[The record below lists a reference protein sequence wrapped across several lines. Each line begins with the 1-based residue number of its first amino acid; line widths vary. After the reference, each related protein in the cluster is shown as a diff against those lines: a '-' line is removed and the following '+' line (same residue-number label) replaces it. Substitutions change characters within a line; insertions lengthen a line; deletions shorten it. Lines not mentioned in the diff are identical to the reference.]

1 MKGIVITT
9 EDNVAIRELGENLGQ
24 AVRGIVGGHFEIVY
38 PVGLKRPFVML
49 VNEEGLLLDLEL
61 NAIGSVLYGTL
72 AHGHPIVGNIVIMKL
87 GHTAEGLDVVGLED
101 QEAFDL
107 YQLFINMLVRPNE
120 RRN

>member
-9 EDNVAIRELGENLGQ
+9 EDSVAIRELGDHPAPAIHE
-24 AVRGIVGGHFEIVY
+24 IVGGHFEIVK
-38 PVGLKRPFVML
+38 PVGLKQPFVML
-49 VNEEGLLLDLEL
+49 VNDEGLLLDLEL

-87 GHTAEGLDVVGLED
+87 GYTVDGLDVVGLKD